1 MKTEQYRKT
10 VAEIRK
16 NLIDGIVTFIK
27 ELGISELKLSDISCC
42 TPTLMEDPYEE
53 DCTVTLNWIETEGEK
68 VFFSGS
74 SCCTSLYLDSGKQ
87 QIDVDVLLDIYDWL
101 QEHRED
107 IKEYEK
113 ENCKESQKG

>member
-16 NLIDGIVTFIK
+16 NLINGIVSFFK
-27 ELGISELKLSDISCC
+27 ELGISELKLSDCFCC
-42 TPTLMEDPYEE
+42 TPTLMEDLCEE
-53 DCTVTLNWIETEGEK
+53 DGTVTLDWIGTEGENAL
-68 VFFSGS
+68 FSGS
-74 SCCTSLYLDSGKQ
+74 SCCTSLYLDSSKQ

-107 IKEYEK
+107 IKEYIE
-113 ENCKESQKG
+113 EN